1 MTLHSG
7 ATLYNKGT
15 ITSKNISINSNTKIV
30 NDNKISLEGELNL
43 PSNFSLE
50 NNGEIYGEKLIANS
64 DAVATN
70 NNIMKFTTISLTNTT
85 VNNACSMEATTS
97 FYANGAT
104 FNFTQGYLKAPKMEF
119 VNGTVNLSDG
129 SMLDAT
135 TSISIP
141 PGYAKFYGKGE
152 NTSMIKSPVITG
164 QGFTY
169 DGNLVIECDSHVEKN
184 QWWENFHVLNGAY
197 FTKMGDSKVIID
209 VCTGIKNGG
218 NEGGDPEDPKFPI
231 IMDDNRNYAYLFE
244 DQWPLYGDYDMN
256 DLVLI
261 IKERK
266 ISINKSNKAEEFTL
280 SLDLSAAGA
289 TKSIGA
295 AIMLDGVPASAIT
308 QPVEFSDNSLFKG
321 FNVNSNLIENG
332 QDYAVIPLFDDAHKA
347 LGRDRYEQINT
358 IAGHS
363 ANTSPKNISFTIK
376 FSNPISVDELN
387 INKLNVFIFVE
398 GNRNQRK
405 EIHIVGYQPTKLAN
419 TDLFGGNNDDSST
432 SRKRYYIS
440 KDNLAWGIM
449 VPTDFKWPLEYVNI
463 KSAYSLFES
472 WVTSGGT
479 KNEEWWKTFDSSRV
493 YK

>member
-1 MTLHSG
+1 MSVIYKVITRPTDPRVPNSPKRYYPHLITLGQSVNLKYIAQKMQDRSSLSVGDIKSVIQNFVEKMKEQLLEGKSVNIEGLGVFMLTARSKG
-7 ATLYNKGT
+7 AELAKDINAKSVESVRIFFQANKELRV
-15 ITSKNISINSNTKIV
+15 TKTATRA
-30 NDNKISLEGELNL
+30 DEKLDLISLDE
-43 PSNFSLE
+43 
-50 NNGEIYGEKLIANS
+50 
-64 DAVATN
+64 
-70 NNIMKFTTISLTNTT
+70 
-85 VNNACSMEATTS
+85 
-97 FYANGAT
+97 
-104 FNFTQGYLKAPKMEF
+104 YLKKLNASVTP
-119 VNGTVNLSDG
+119 NDP
-129 SMLDAT
+129 DD
-135 TSISIP
+135 
-141 PGYAKFYGKGE
+141 GE
-152 NTSMIKSPVITG
+152 NG
-164 QGFTY
+164 G
-169 DGNLVIECDSHVEKN
+169 
-184 QWWENFHVLNGAY
+184 
-197 FTKMGDSKVIID
+197 
-209 VCTGIKNGG
+209 GG

-266 ISINKSNKAEEFTL
+266 ISINKDNKAEEFTL

-295 AIMLDGVPASAIT
+295 AIMLDGIPASAIT
-308 QPVEFSDNSLFKG
+308 QPVVFSDNSLAKN
-321 FNVNSNLIENG
+321 FNVNSNKIENG
-332 QDYAVIPLFDDAHKA
+332 QDYAVIPLFDDAHNA